1 MPQGTGSDLRGLL
14 ATDASSPRHPAVNAS
29 GVALVQLVPRGERG
43 SGEGGGR
50 GEGGEEERREKGD
63 GREGRE
69 KGERKG
75 RRERG
80 GIKGR
85 EGRRRV
91 KEKREEK

>member
-50 GEGGEEERREKGD
+50 GER
-63 GREGRE
+63 GRGRE
-69 KGERKG
+69 KGEGGWKG
-75 RRERG
+75 RKREGGKEGKERERG
-80 GIKGR
+80 N
-85 EGRRRV
+85 
-91 KEKREEK
+91 

>member
-50 GEGGEEERREKGD
+50 GER
-63 GREGRE
+63 GRGRE

>member
-14 ATDASSPRHPAVNAS
+14 ATGASSPHLPAVNAS
-29 GVALVQLVPRGERG
+29 GVAHVQLVPRGERG

-50 GEGGEEERREKGD
+50 GGEEERREKGD

>member
-50 GEGGEEERREKGD
+50 GE
-63 GREGRE
+63 
-69 KGERKG
+69 RK
-75 RRERG
+75 
-80 GIKGR
+80 R
-85 EGRRRV
+85 EGRRGMEG
-91 KEKREEK
+91 KEERRGKEREGERERELKEGRGEGG